1 MRGREDDMSLVNGSA
16 VPLRVPEAAAGPA
29 VLVKNLYLSCDPYV
43 HGRMRDVHGS
53 YIPPFKPEF
62 VSPFSTLTALSSC
75 CWLIP
80 VYCPEKF
87 YCVKGYRRAGHGESG
102 GIHSSGVRRRRHC
115 LGIDWLG
122 GIQPD

>member
-62 VSPFSTLTALSSC
+62 RNFIVSKVIEGLGMARVVESTH
-75 CWLIP
+75 P
-80 VYCPEKF
+80 GFV
-87 YCVKGYRRAGHGESG
+87 AGD
-102 GIHSSGVRRRRHC
+102 IV
-115 LGIDWLG
+115 
-122 GIQPD
+122 